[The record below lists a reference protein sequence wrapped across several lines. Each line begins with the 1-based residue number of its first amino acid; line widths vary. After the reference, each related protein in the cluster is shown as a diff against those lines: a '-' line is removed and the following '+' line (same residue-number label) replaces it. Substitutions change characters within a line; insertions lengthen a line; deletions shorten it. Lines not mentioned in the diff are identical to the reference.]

1 MLIEEIVNQML
12 SEIAMNPNALRK
24 QIANINARAGME
36 FELYVPDV
44 GSADEDE
51 VDYDRDD
58 ERAESFGDII
68 QFFSYAGDSPNIL
81 RDVESM
87 VEELEQR
94 YREEFVYDAM
104 SEYFYDNI
112 DSHMREWFRYN
123 MDMSDIIHSY
133 RTQIETS
140 FDDNGVEFDPEWDD
154 EDLANQIEEH
164 NLESDVIS
172 LAIEESVDEQDAQFE
187 RCRDEWEEEN
197 FQDIFDRGQSEWLR
211 NEGLNWMSTIQQQ
224 VGWDHEVYWPFM
236 AGEQID
242 WDGLAEE
249 FSEVVGKQVNYGAYH
264 SAPRLDDGYSIEPDS
279 SLDGMRDSNDAGLEF
294 ISPPM
299 PVAEMLDDIDRIVAW
314 ANEKGIYTDSTTG
327 LHMNVSVDNYSRENL
342 DFVKLVLLMGDKY
355 VLQQFGRQFN
365 GYARSMFND
374 VVEAIKVQDYNLDA
388 IFDQMKNKMEKDA
401 SKTIHGGRT
410 AKYSSVNVKD
420 THVEFRGPGGDWL
433 QGDLELVKNT
443 LMRFVV
449 ALDAACDPE
458 KHKQEYLKKLYQLA
472 AQVAGDEN
480 KDITAAFAKYSAG
493 TIDRNQLKQLVQN
506 RRKATAKDE
515 TGNDLKTRLQNVYN
529 EFQNYRTGTGV
540 ELDGKLVDETMRV
553 VSELTDNVN
562 IRTRVADIINR
573 IQADDGQVSNEA
585 MGQLLPFL
593 KRYLTAM

>member
-1 MLIEEIVNQML
+1 MLIEEIVNQVL

-36 FELYVPDV
+36 FELYVPGI
-44 GSADEDE
+44 GSPDEGGE
-51 VDYDRDD
+51 IDYDEHD
-58 ERAESFGDII
+58 ERARNFYDIS
-68 QFFSYAGDSPNIL
+68 QFFLGGDDINSR
-81 RDVESM
+81 RDVDSM
-87 VEELEQR
+87 IEQLEQR
-94 YREEFVYDAM
+94 YREDFVYDKM
-104 SEYFYDNI
+104 SEYFYDDI
-112 DSHMREWFRYN
+112 QSHMREYFRYN
-123 MDMSDIIHSY
+123 VDMSDIVSNY
-133 RTQIETS
+133 MTAVQTV
-140 FDDNGVEFDPEWDD
+140 FDDNEIEFDADWESD
-154 EDLANQIEEH
+154 ELESQIEEH
-164 NLESDVIS
+164 NLESEIIS
-172 LAIEESVDEQDAQFE
+172 LAIDESIDEQDSNFE
-187 RCRDEWEEEN
+187 QCREQWEEDN
-197 FQDIFDRGQSEWLR
+197 YQDIYDSGQSDWLS
-211 NEGLNWMSTIQQQ
+211 NEGLDWMSNVQQQ
-224 VGWDHEVYWPFM
+224 YGWDNDVYWPYSGG
-236 AGEQID
+236 GEID

-279 SLDGMRDSNDAGLEF
+279 SLNGMRDSDDAGLEF

-299 PVAEMLDDIDRIVAW
+299 PVSEMLDDIDRIVAW
-314 ANEKGIYTDSTTG
+314 ANEKGIYTDDTTG

-365 GYARSMFND
+365 SYARSMFND
-374 VVEAIKVQDYNLDA
+374 VVDAIKNQDYNLAA

-433 QGDLELVKNT
+433 SGDLELVKNT

-472 AQVAGDEN
+472 AQVAGDQN
-480 KDITAAFAKYSAG
+480 KDITAAFAKYATG
-493 TIDRNQLKQLVQN
+493 TINRDQLKQLVQQ

-515 TGNDLKTRLQNVYN
+515 TGNDLKSRLQNVYN
-529 EFQNYRTGTGV
+529 QFQNYRTGTGV
-540 ELDGKLVDETMRV
+540 ELDDKLVDETMRV

-573 IQADDGQVSNEA
+573 IQADDSQVSNGA

-593 KRYLTAM
+593 KKYLTVL